1 MSRVGDTVEVVVG
14 LVVFVFIVLFIGAL
28 VYDKCSIQP
37 ALKANCVT
45 DGGRVVDHHDGR
57 GGWHCEGANAE
68 RAP

>member
-1 MSRVGDTVEVVVG
+1 MKRGDVFEWVVG
-14 LVVFVFIVLFIGAL
+14 IVTIVLVVL
-28 VYDKCSIQP
+28 VCVAFGYNSCVVQP
-37 ALKANCVT
+37 ALKADCVT